1 MGHQACEALVPV
13 AIGVSVDTAIVHGSP
28 GLLLLCLLGLV
39 ALFGVLN
46 LCWRW
51 AARYGYGAA
60 IDEAHLLR
68 AELAHR
74 LMDPRTR
81 PGRPRGELLSI
92 ASSDADL
99 AAKSVNYVSGLWG
112 AAAALAVSCAVLLS
126 VDLRLGLVLIATSIA
141 ATLSLNALSPLL
153 SRRSTAQQEALADAS
168 ALATDLVSGLR
179 TLQGIGAQH
188 RAADRYREVSGR
200 AADVG
205 IRAGD
210 ARSLQVGATVL
221 ASGLV
226 LVVSVVGAGV
236 LAADGAVS
244 VGGMI
249 AAVGAAQFIAEP
261 LTNVGAYLQLRA
273 AARAGAARVAGVL
286 AAPSPG
292 GRTDTPPRSAAA
304 ASAAPAALA
313 FRGIAPRR
321 PDRDPTG
328 DGTDRGITLTVAPG
342 EFVGVVADDPTVDLL
357 RRFLGGDPPP
367 GSLGTVLL
375 GSTPVAELD
384 HALRRSLIHL
394 EPHRPDLF
402 PGTIR
407 DNLTLGAPGD
417 RAPGD
422 ALAAAGAAE
431 FVAAQPLGLDTP
443 LRDRGLSLSGG
454 QRQRLAL
461 ARALHADPP
470 VLVLHEPTTAVDSVT
485 EETIADGFAALRHRG
500 RTRTSILFTTSPTL
514 LARTHRVVL
523 VDGDRVTASGTH
535 HDLLRT
541 SGPYRERVLR

>member
-1 MGHQACEALVPV
+1 MSPPRPRARQPGARVPTVPRPPQRSPAITRDTASARPLPRPARPDAAATAATASARSVTRRTLARQRSSVVRSSLLIMGHQACEALVPV

-292 GRTDTPPRSAAA
+292 
-304 ASAAPAALA
+304 
-313 FRGIAPRR
+313 
-321 PDRDPTG
+321 
-328 DGTDRGITLTVAPG
+328 
-342 EFVGVVADDPTVDLL
+342 
-357 RRFLGGDPPP
+357 
-367 GSLGTVLL
+367 
-375 GSTPVAELD
+375 
-384 HALRRSLIHL
+384 
-394 EPHRPDLF
+394 
-402 PGTIR
+402 
-407 DNLTLGAPGD
+407 
-417 RAPGD
+417 
-422 ALAAAGAAE
+422 
-431 FVAAQPLGLDTP
+431 
-443 LRDRGLSLSGG
+443 
-454 QRQRLAL
+454 
-461 ARALHADPP
+461 
-470 VLVLHEPTTAVDSVT
+470 
-485 EETIADGFAALRHRG
+485 
-500 RTRTSILFTTSPTL
+500 
-514 LARTHRVVL
+514 
-523 VDGDRVTASGTH
+523 
-535 HDLLRT
+535 
-541 SGPYRERVLR
+541 